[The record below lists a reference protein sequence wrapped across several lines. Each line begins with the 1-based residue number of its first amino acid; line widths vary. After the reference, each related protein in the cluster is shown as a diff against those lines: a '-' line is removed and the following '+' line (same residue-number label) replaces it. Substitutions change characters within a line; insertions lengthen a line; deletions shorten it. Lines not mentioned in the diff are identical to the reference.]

1 MPASINEPDKRKSGE
16 GAMRG
21 WQTRHLREISHDD
34 ICRLSRV
41 FNAGADL
48 GRTQD
53 CRINEWLKLQIA
65 ARCKKEK
72 RYASLDQ

>member
-41 FNAGADL
+41 FNAEPISGE
-48 GRTQD
+48 R
-53 CRINEWLKLQIA
+53 RIA
-65 ARCKKEK
+65 A
-72 RYASLDQ
+72 